1 MTMSHRSYEEMSRF
15 ATFEERFNYLALN
28 GVVGGTTFGFE
39 RWMNQEFYRSRE
51 WKHIRNDVIA
61 RDEGRDLGVD
71 GYDIHSR
78 IIIHHIIPITP
89 QDLENGN
96 PLVLDLNNL
105 ITTTHD
111 THNAIHYGDATLL
124 PQPLVERRPGDTL
137 PWA

>member
-1 MTMSHRSYEEMSRF
+1 MTMSHRSYGEMSRF
-15 ATFEERFNYLALN
+15 VTFEERFNYLALN